1 MWYFGADIREEEG
14 NWWRGI
20 EGEGMKAGKSAVG
33 KDWGEWRNLEMRKGW
48 EECMLWGLF
57 GN

>member
-1 MWYFGADIREEEG
+1 MVFWGRYKRGRG

-20 EGEGMKAGKSAVG
+20 EEVGMEVGKLAVG